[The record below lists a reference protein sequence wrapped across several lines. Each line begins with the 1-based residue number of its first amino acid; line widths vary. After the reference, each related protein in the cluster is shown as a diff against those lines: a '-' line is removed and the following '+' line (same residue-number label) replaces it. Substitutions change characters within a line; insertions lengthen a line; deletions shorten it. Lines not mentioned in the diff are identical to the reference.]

1 MLVRYFAA
9 ARAATGID
17 EERVDVADGMTL
29 GDLAGMLA
37 QKHPAAADGQ
47 ATLAAVLTRCSFLRN
62 GIATTDRTRALS
74 PDDLVDVLP
83 PFAGG

>member
-17 EERVDVADGMTL
+17 EEHLDVGEGMTL
-29 GDLAGMLA
+29 GDLEGMLA
-37 QKHPAAADGQ
+37 LRHPAAADGQ
-47 ATLAAVLTRCSFLRN
+47 SPLGQVLPRCSFLRN
-62 GIATTDRTRALS
+62 GIATNDRARALS
-74 PDDLVDVLP
+74 PDDRVDVLP